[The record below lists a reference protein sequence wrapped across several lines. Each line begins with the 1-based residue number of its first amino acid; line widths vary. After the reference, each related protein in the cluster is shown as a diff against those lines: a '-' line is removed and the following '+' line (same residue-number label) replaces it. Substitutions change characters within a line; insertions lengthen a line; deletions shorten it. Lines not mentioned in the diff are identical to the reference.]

1 MSLRWSIENCENY
14 EELVASDK
22 EREITQYLVMCTI
35 GVGLPGITE
44 DTVEEFYIRMRI
56 QEQVDGPFSMTANLP
71 DIKRRVGMTANVS
84 PITRQQFMAGIS
96 KSLVR
101 YAQAQYVRAA
111 AEIPVPEPD
120 WDRGWDEAKEAN
132 A

>member
-1 MSLRWSIENCENY
+1 MPLKWSIEKCRNY

-44 DTVEEFYIRMRI
+44 DTAEEFYIRMRI
-56 QEQVDGPFSMTANLP
+56 QEKVDGPFSMTANLP
-71 DIKRRVGMTANVS
+71 DIKRRVGMTTNVS
-84 PITRQQFMAGIS
+84 KLSRQQFMSGIS
-96 KSLVR
+96 KGLILDAER
-101 YAQAQYVRAA
+101 QYERAA
-111 AEIPVPEPD
+111 EEIPVPEPD